1 MTNMSDRPNIFM
13 SLLTLGYENYLRC
26 CENFGDAYAKFIAEQ
41 NFADYF
47 IQALVVERTE
57 MY

>member
-1 MTNMSDRPNIFM
+1 M
-13 SLLTLGYENYLRC
+13 SLLTLGYENYLRSY
-26 CENFGDAYAKFIAEQ
+26 ENFGDAYAKFIAEQ
-41 NFADYF
+41 NFADYL